1 MLSLMTP
8 RGYSRVERMTIRL
21 PEAMKGWLADRA
33 IQNNRSMNGEV
44 VAIFKDAKDKD
55 KQQDKEEA
63 EKQKA

>member
-1 MLSLMTP
+1 
-8 RGYSRVERMTIRL
+8 MTIRL